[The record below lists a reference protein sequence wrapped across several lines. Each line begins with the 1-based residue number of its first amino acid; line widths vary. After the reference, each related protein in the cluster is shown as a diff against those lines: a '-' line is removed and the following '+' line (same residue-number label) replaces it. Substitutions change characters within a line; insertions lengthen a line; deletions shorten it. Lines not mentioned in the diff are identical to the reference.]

1 MTFFWILWGIDAVL
15 ATAVLYFFFIGLA
28 DGSVSYDNM
37 GLWLIILMGVGTIMF
52 GSLWLKS
59 NQYLCIAK
67 IVLSILA
74 LPGVLYGLFM
84 LMIIIT
90 KPRWN

>member
-1 MTFFWILWGIDAVL
+1 MTLFWVLWGIDAVISL
-15 ATAVLYFFFIGLA
+15 VVLYFFFIGLV
-28 DGSVSYDNM
+28 DGSVSSFNM
-37 GLWLIILMGVGTIMF
+37 GLWVMILLGIGAIML

-59 NQYLCIAK
+59 NDYLRIAK
-67 IVLSILA
+67 IVLGILA
-74 LPGVLYGLFM
+74 VPGLLYALFM